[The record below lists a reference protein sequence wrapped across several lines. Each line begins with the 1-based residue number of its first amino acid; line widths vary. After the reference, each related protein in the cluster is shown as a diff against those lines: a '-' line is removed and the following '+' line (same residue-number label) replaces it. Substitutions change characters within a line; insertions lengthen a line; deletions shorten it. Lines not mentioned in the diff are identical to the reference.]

1 MMVGTSGFEMTIS
14 GICPLFDIMQS
25 PDKIIIIIITKC
37 LKQIIYSSLKS
48 ELLAHILIYNDFIIL
63 NFAHNKQS
71 YPPITQQLYD
81 RK

>member
-1 MMVGTSGFEMTIS
+1 MVVGTSGFEMTIS
-14 GICPLFDIMQS
+14 GISPLFDIMQS
-25 PDKIIIIIITKC
+25 PEKIIIITRC

-71 YPPITQQLYD
+71 YPPITQHLYD